1 MNLVQN
7 KKAFEAGAAAAAAA
21 ATAAAAAAAA
31 APGIGAGAAA
41 GTTSA
46 PILTAV
52 TSIAGGVF
60 SWGSPRCPPCCL
72 GAALLYPFLVCVGVH
87 QCLRAAPI
95 HIVDQQGMHA

>member
-21 ATAAAAAAAA
+21 AIAAAAAAAA

-52 TSIAGGVF
+52 TSIGGGVF
-60 SWGSPRCPPCCL
+60 GWGSPHCSPCCL
-72 GAALLYPFLVCVGVH
+72 GTACFFPFLVCVCVH
-87 QCLRAAPI
+87 QSLRAALCFI
-95 HIVDQQGMHA
+95 MGQ